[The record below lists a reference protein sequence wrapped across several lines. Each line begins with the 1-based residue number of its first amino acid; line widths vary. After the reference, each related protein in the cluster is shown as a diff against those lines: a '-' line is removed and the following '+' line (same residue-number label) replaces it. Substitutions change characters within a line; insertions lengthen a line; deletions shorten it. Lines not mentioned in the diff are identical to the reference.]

1 MSKPERLSL
10 VERMAQARDRV
21 VEARHEPVAGAMA
34 ARSTPP
40 PRGPGVT
47 SIQSA
52 SGKRPAPPAGKGH
65 GSASWQVSDTPGQII
80 NLMPGQMYFGAH
92 AQHVK
97 TLLGSCVAITL
108 WHPQRRIGGMCHFLL
123 PSRSRAPGEAAD
135 GRYGDEA
142 VEAMVAHLLRHGTR
156 PQDYLAHLYGGAD
169 TMPEGSNLKFNVGER
184 NIEQSWKLIDQ
195 HGFQLD
201 GVDVGEDIPRTVTLT
216 LLTGA
221 VQMSRGKGRAPVT
234 ADISTLVHNTLKGR

>member
-21 VEARHEPVAGAMA
+21 VEARHEPAAAPRVARQPAVPLAVA
-34 ARSTPP
+34 ATHTHSTKV
-40 PRGPGVT
+40 RQT
-47 SIQSA
+47 
-52 SGKRPAPPAGKGH
+52 PARAVGGH
-65 GSASWQVSDTPGQII
+65 GTAAWQVADTPGQLV

-92 AQHVK
+92 AQSVK

-108 WHPQRRIGGMCHFLL
+108 WHPQRHIGGMCHFLL
-123 PSRSRAPGEAAD
+123 PSRSGAHGAARD
-135 GRYGDEA
+135 GRYGNEA
-142 VEAMVAHLLRHGTR
+142 VEAMVEQLMRHGTR

-169 TMPEGSNLKFNVGER
+169 TMPEGTNLKFNVGER
-184 NIEQSWKLIDQ
+184 NIEQSWKLIEQ

-221 VQMSRGKGRAPVT
+221 VEMSRGKGRAPV
-234 ADISTLVHNTLKGR
+234 APDLGKLVNKALRKH

>member
-1 MSKPERLSL
+1 MSKPERTSL

-21 VEARHEPVAGAMA
+21 VEARHEPAIAPMA
-34 ARSTPP
+34 ARTPTPP
-40 PRGPGVT
+40 RSPGVT
-47 SIQSA
+47 NIQA
-52 SGKRPAPPAGKGH
+52 AGGKKPATPAAKGRGSGG
-65 GSASWQVSDTPGQII
+65 WEVSDTPGQII

-92 AQHVK
+92 AQSVK

-108 WHPQRRIGGMCHFLL
+108 WHPQRRLGGMCHFLL
-123 PSRSRAPGEAAD
+123 PSRSRAQGEPSD

-142 VEAMVAHLLRHGTR
+142 VQAMVAQLMRHGTR
-156 PQDYLAHLYGGAD
+156 PQDYIAHLYGGAD

-216 LLTGA
+216 LMTGA
-221 VQMSRGKGRAPVT
+221 VQMTRGKGRAPVA
-234 ADISTLVHNTLKGR
+234 ADLSKLVHNALKGR